1 MECRIDL
8 CEHANAAIGRQ
19 TDLQLGFSG
28 VRDIVDFLIGI
39 LLDQEGFAGSLQIG
53 FPGFGR
59 VPVGAGAH
67 EELCA

>member
-1 MECRIDL
+1 MERRIDL
-8 CEHANAAIGRQ
+8 CEHADAAIGRQ

-28 VRDIVDFLIGI
+28 VRDVVNALIGI
-39 LLDQEGFAGSLQIG
+39 LLDQERLSGSLQIR

-67 EELCA
+67 EELRT